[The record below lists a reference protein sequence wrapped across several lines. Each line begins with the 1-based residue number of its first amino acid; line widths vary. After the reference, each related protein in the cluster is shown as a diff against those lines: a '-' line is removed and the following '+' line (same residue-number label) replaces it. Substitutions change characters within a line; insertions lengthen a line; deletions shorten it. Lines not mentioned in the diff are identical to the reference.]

1 MVSTTQSSSAR
12 TGPGGPSI
20 ASPSYGGPLGGQAG
34 SAEGQKADRT
44 KASRT
49 AKSSRDE
56 KNSDERFVEFIDVEK
71 MYGDFQAVKQLHLTI
86 GRGEF
91 LTFLGPSGSGKT
103 TTLNMLA
110 GFERP
115 SKGVITLAGKSVDRL
130 PPYERNIGMVFQNY
144 ALFPH
149 MSVEHNVA
157 FPLSV
162 RKTPKADIAPRV
174 RRALEMVRLEQ
185 FKDRRP
191 AQLSGGQQQRV
202 ALARA
207 LVFEPTLVL
216 MDEPLG
222 ALDKKLREHMQIELK
237 QIHEMLGVTMVCVTH
252 DQSEALTMSDRVAV
266 FDHGAVV
273 QIGTPHGLYNEPS
286 TEFVASFIGENNALD
301 GVVERVDARQC
312 HVALPGG
319 LNATALAI
327 GDISAGAPVHLTI
340 RPERIGLSNAV
351 VQSDN
356 RFQAKVDD
364 RIYHSDHQR
373 LLARLA
379 NGQVLTVKIGPEA
392 TMPAGEA
399 INLCWATSDC
409 RAFPAGAAPDGK
421 PSNTGRGL

>member
-1 MVSTTQSSSAR
+1 M
-12 TGPGGPSI
+12 
-20 ASPSYGGPLGGQAG
+20 
-34 SAEGQKADRT
+34 
-44 KASRT
+44 ASRA
-49 AKSSRDE
+49 AKPSKNEKSADE
-56 KNSDERFVEFIDVEK
+56 TFVEFIDVEK
-71 MYGDFQAVKQLHLTI
+71 MYGDFQAVKQLHLSI

-174 RRALEMVRLEQ
+174 RRALEMVRLWQ
-185 FKDRRP
+185 FKDRKP

-237 QIHEMLGVTMVCVTH
+237 QIHDMLGVTMVCVTH

-273 QIGTPHGLYNEPS
+273 QIGTPHGLYNEPA

-301 GVVERVDARQC
+301 GIAERVEDGRC
-312 HVALPGG
+312 LVTLPTG
-319 LNATALAI
+319 LKATALVI
-327 GDISAGAPVHLTI
+327 GDISPGAAVHLTI
-340 RPERIGLSNAV
+340 RPERIGLSNADG
-351 VQSDN
+351 QSDN
-356 RFQAKVDD
+356 RFQATVDD
-364 RIYHSDHQR
+364 RIYHGDHQR
-373 LLARLA
+373 LLARLV

-399 INLCWATSDC
+399 IDLCWSTSDC
-409 RAFPAGAAPDGK
+409 RAFPAGAVPAGK